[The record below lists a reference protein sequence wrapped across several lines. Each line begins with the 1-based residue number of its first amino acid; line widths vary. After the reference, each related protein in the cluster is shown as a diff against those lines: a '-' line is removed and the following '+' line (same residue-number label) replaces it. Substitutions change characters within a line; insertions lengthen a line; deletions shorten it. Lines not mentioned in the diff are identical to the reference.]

1 MLEGIKYITS
11 DFPLSFLFFF
21 LFIFSFTRSSRL
33 LKISV
38 VNGLQQIL
46 GKTVRSKKRR
56 SDTNLATLFRKKSN
70 CLPLVRQKRFS
81 VQMIIHALS
90 SKEYSQSIHN
100 FLRPVSTRTK
110 ILHEKDGGK
119 VVVHKNE
126 VIWLNYQSSCGI
138 WPAPSI
144 NLSFTALGFPFW
156 NSSATAWGR
165 YLSAIPQARSIG
177 LSHLMSRGHQYTKSH
192 LNKTNSR
199 AALQSKKSSTYLSD
213 AKPSAIWLTI
223 SLKLIFLAAS
233 SKAETTKVKAW
244 NHQWSRHSCMLTSIT
259 NYLLTAAG
267 SVEEWSHWN

>member
-1 MLEGIKYITS
+1 MLEGNKSITS
-11 DFPLSFLFFF
+11 DFPLSFLF
-21 LFIFSFTRSSRL
+21 LCSFSPLPAHLCSWNIRGQRPAADFGE
-33 LKISV
+33 
-38 VNGLQQIL
+38 NG
-46 GKTVRSKKRR
+46 KKKRR

-70 CLPLVRQKRFS
+70 CLPLVRQKRIS
-81 VQMIIHALS
+81 VQMLIHALS

-110 ILHEKDGGK
+110 ILHEKDGGT

-177 LSHLMSRGHQYTKSH
+177 LSHLKSRE
-192 LNKTNSR
+192 
-199 AALQSKKSSTYLSD
+199 
-213 AKPSAIWLTI
+213 AINTRSPIWI
-223 SLKLIFLAAS
+223 KLIHVLHYNLKKALPTLQMQSHQRFGLQYLWSWS
-233 SKAETTKVKAW
+233 S
-244 NHQWSRHSCMLTSIT
+244 SRPRAKLKQQK
-259 NYLLTAAG
+259 
-267 SVEEWSHWN
+267 